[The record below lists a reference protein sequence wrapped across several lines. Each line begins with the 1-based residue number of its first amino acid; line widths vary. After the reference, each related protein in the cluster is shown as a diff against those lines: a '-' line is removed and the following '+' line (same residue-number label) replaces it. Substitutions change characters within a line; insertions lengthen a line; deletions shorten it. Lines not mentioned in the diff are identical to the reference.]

1 MGVFFCG
8 EFRREY
14 MRIVSQDKR
23 HSINFDNIV
32 IAVGDIDGKQV
43 IYCSTTPRAYRDDI
57 LILGEYASL
66 ERAQDIFNDI
76 HKAYSLVSIVTSN
89 LGEEAAC
96 QFIGSRHTMQK
107 IIQMDNTDSGI
118 TVFDNYVY
126 YMPES

>member
-1 MGVFFCG
+1 
-8 EFRREY
+8 